1 MIAIIIAVPIIIAA
15 KSAGM
20 PSIFSKKSEVKPTI
34 KSIIELNPKI
44 NKFKD

>member
-1 MIAIIIAVPIIIAA
+1 MIATIIAAPIIIAA

-20 PSIFSKKSEVKPTI
+20 PSIFSKKSEVNPTMS
-34 KSIIELNPKI
+34 SIIELNPKI